1 MQEFNDQEY
10 LQELQRPPSKSN
22 DNPNTKNTNT
32 QGFVVRNAPWHS
44 AAPDTASTE
53 EFPSFGSV
61 VQPKSGHAWGPVRKN
76 WSCPLVLF
84 YLSGVHLELLERGQA
99 VSLFFPTLFLL
110 GSSFFLFS
118 SSFFFFSFHLF
129 VDRAFSFYQGICCH
143 CQFVDSSFVQFFFFF
158 SVPD

>member
-1 MQEFNDQEY
+1 MFWSVVDVVHMLPLTPSYLVAQLIFAALFQVQEFNDQEY

-32 QGFVVRNAPWHS
+32 QGFVVRNAPWHC

-76 WSCPLVLF
+76 
-84 YLSGVHLELLERGQA
+84 
-99 VSLFFPTLFLL
+99 
-110 GSSFFLFS
+110 
-118 SSFFFFSFHLF
+118 
-129 VDRAFSFYQGICCH
+129 
-143 CQFVDSSFVQFFFFF
+143 
-158 SVPD
+158 